1 MAEEARSILD
11 SLMGGD
17 RNAPLPPGTSVP
29 RRKRSATGPLLLP
42 AKRSKSCYD
51 PDVDP
56 LYCAWGI
63 DVYELFVNTKSD
75 LGANPNSPDDVAR
88 REYVKL
94 PKHEQERLGFDFSV
108 WQKLQDLVRQCDR
121 AVSRNKEK
129 LEQEIQRNA
138 QAKGKS
144 DYVEDID
151 DLAINQLAQCQLL
164 INAVEK
170 ELLMI
175 LETMEG
181 HVQNQQDL
189 EEKLQEMKMKLQ
201 EMETKAA
208 AEEIVKT
215 EDAVEVKEEDD
226 VAVKKEEGTEEATA
240 PTEEEE
246 DTADVKM
253 EEDADDKEKPK
264 DDAQV
269 ALELLKIDIEQ
280 VTKELHDV
288 VLKKQR
294 SLFDL
299 ARKLQQYAPLSES
312 AEQQRKHLHF
322 VKSDI
327 TMDKTVCEVSGN
339 FMSARD
345 ADERIAAHYAGKQY
359 VGWKL
364 VRDKFKE
371 MQQQYGRYGPP
382 RPQPQ
387 RRDGGGG
394 RPDDRY
400 NTQNRGGGRPDDR
413 YANNNNRG
421 PPPLPP
427 RGNYGGG
434 GRDYDNRGGGGRDRG
449 GPPGGAYGRGGGGGG
464 HDRDRRDNGRDR
476 YGR

>member
-1 MAEEARSILD
+1 M
-11 SLMGGD
+11 
-17 RNAPLPPGTSVP
+17 P
-29 RRKRSATGPLLLP
+29 
-42 AKRSKSCYD
+42 
-51 PDVDP
+51 
-56 LYCAWGI
+56 
-63 DVYELFVNTKSD
+63 
-75 LGANPNSPDDVAR
+75 ANPR
-88 REYVKL
+88 
-94 PKHEQERLGFDFSV
+94 
-108 WQKLQDLVRQCDR
+108 
-121 AVSRNKEK
+121 SR
-129 LEQEIQRNA
+129 
-138 QAKGKS
+138 
-144 DYVEDID
+144 
-151 DLAINQLAQCQLL
+151 
-164 INAVEK
+164 
-170 ELLMI
+170 
-175 LETMEG
+175 
-181 HVQNQQDL
+181 H
-189 EEKLQEMKMKLQ
+189 
-201 EMETKAA
+201 
-208 AEEIVKT
+208 
-215 EDAVEVKEEDD
+215 
-226 VAVKKEEGTEEATA
+226 
-240 PTEEEE
+240 PEEE

-394 RPDDRY
+394 GRPDDRY

-427 RGNYGGG
+427 RGNYGGGG